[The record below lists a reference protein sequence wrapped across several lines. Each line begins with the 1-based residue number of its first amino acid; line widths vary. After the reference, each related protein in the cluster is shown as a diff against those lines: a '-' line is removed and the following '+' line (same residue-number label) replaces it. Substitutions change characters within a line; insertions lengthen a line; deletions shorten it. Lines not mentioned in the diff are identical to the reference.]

1 MKCPECGAKIKSGE
15 EFCSVCGKYISKE
28 KPQPVAEKEIR
39 IITESKTKTYRYKK
53 RNFLSVLLRLFT
65 GLFII
70 VFFFVYITTSPR
82 ARFTS
87 SAFSGVLMLLFG
99 GFSIFSAIASIIQE
113 RNCFLC
119 IDEEKVYGIIPEGTF
134 ETQKF
139 EIPLN
144 EIVYVEK
151 ADFGSRISNP
161 KIIIITAEQRTEVS
175 ASSGTMLSEFCEEL
189 KKATD
194 TDKVK

>member
-1 MKCPECGAKIKSGE
+1 MKCPECGEKIKSGE
-15 EFCSVCGKYISKE
+15 EVCSNCGKYISKE
-28 KPQPVAEKEIR
+28 KTQPAAEKGIR
-39 IITESKTKTYRYKK
+39 IITESKTKTYRYEK
-53 RNFLSVLLRLFT
+53 RIILSVSLRLFM

-70 VFFFVYITTSPR
+70 GFYFYYMITSPR

-119 IDEEKVYGIIPEGTF
+119 IGKEKVHGIIPKGTF
-134 ETQKF
+134 ETQEI
-139 EIPLN
+139 EIPLS

-151 ADFGSRISNP
+151 ADFNSRFSNP
-161 KIIIITAEQRTEVS
+161 KIIIITAAQRTEVR

-189 KKATD
+189 KKATE
-194 TDKVK
+194 K